1 MYNIKNMKITRD
13 EQRYPVIFRQD
24 DARQLGKS
32 LASRNSVEL
41 IGMKR
46 VGISNFLRFFLYH
59 DDIVRTYIHPSDRHL
74 FIPVDLN
81 DLIEIEMVP
90 FWTLTLKRIV
100 DLVNRNKDLE
110 SFRES
115 VNSHFMRSIQLQDQF
130 YILDAIRE
138 TITEIANKGFYP
150 TLFFLRFDRLNK
162 TAKPELLSNLK
173 GLIEAT
179 AHRLCYVFT
188 TYRELHDLIPH
199 VFSKTAIF
207 TFYQQQYLKPGNIED
222 SRIISDTIKQ
232 KCHITLPKDVEN
244 EILLASGGH
253 VQYIHL
259 SLIVLKELLDKNGTL
274 SNNWFDHLAQEE
286 RLALQSEE
294 LFSTLND
301 LEKETII
308 KSGDKCTNYS
318 YDEMDQARYLWNAGY
333 INQKHCIFSTL
344 FHHYMMQKEVYNKKA
359 KQSENLTKKEQL
371 LFDVLKQHE
380 NQICER
386 EEIVRAVWPECN
398 ELGVSDWAVDRL
410 VARLRSKLKKIESVY
425 AIQTVKTRGF
435 MLQPR
440 S

>member
-1 MYNIKNMKITRD
+1 MIISRD
-13 EQRYPVIFRQD
+13 EQQYPVSFRQE
-24 DARQLGKS
+24 DAKQLGMS

-59 DDIVRTYIHPSDRHL
+59 DDIVRTYIHPTDRHL

-81 DLIEIEMVP
+81 DLIEIELVP

-100 DLVNRNKDLE
+100 DLVNRNDDLE
-110 SFRES
+110 QFREL

-130 YILDAIRE
+130 YIVDAIRE
-138 TITEIANKGFYP
+138 ILTEIASKGFYP

-173 GLIEAT
+173 GLVEAT

-188 TYRELHDLIPH
+188 TYRELHDLIPD
-199 VFSKTAIF
+199 VFSKTAIS

-232 KCHITLPKDVEN
+232 KYHITLPEEVEK
-244 EILLASGGH
+244 EVLKASGGH

-259 SLIVLKELLDKNGTL
+259 SLIVLKELLDKNGSL
-274 SNNWFDHLAQEE
+274 PEHWFDHLAQEE
-286 RLALQSEE
+286 RLTLQSEE
-294 LFSTLND
+294 LFSTLNEV
-301 LEKETII
+301 EKETII
-308 KSGDKCTNYS
+308 KSGDKCTSYS
-318 YDEMDQARYLWNAGY
+318 VEEMDQARYLWNAGY
-333 INQKHCIFSTL
+333 INQKHCIFSTI
-344 FHHYMMQKEVYNKKA
+344 FHHYMVRKDVYNKKA
-359 KQSENLTKKEQL
+359 KQSENFTKKEQL
-371 LFDVLKQHE
+371 LFDILKQHE
-380 NQICER
+380 NEICER
-386 EEIVRAVWPECN
+386 EEIVRTVWPECN

-410 VARLRSKLKKIESVY
+410 VARLRNKLKKAESVY
-425 AIQTVKTRGF
+425 TIQTIKTRGF